1 MLSAVQPR
9 SQGFGG
15 GAYVASGL
23 PNEVGGDSFVAP
35 GASGS
40 IPPAVVTGRVKEARN
55 DKGTNVQVPYARV
68 VPRHHHTKK
77 TESAVH
83 EYEYE
88 YENLRKGELA
98 WVLGRR
104 HDDEYHVKNVKF
116 QGNGVDRMQRLAS
129 TSWMEATFK
138 QRHKGLEICLHTLE
152 FTRDNILKRSGMLMP
167 TQMFANVLLGTD
179 VVHVIAGLNKTN
191 GNDTTA
197 TKQIAESEKQYQGIF
212 VAEQGPFLRGMQI
225 DNSGVKLDELVPIMK
240 ETYAPRNMGDRMAF
254 EVLEDELMKNNLFD
268 WIPDGIVLSKLESP
282 TGERETSAAL
292 DARDGQLVN
301 IGIKGPSLTTVWTSD
316 VQNFRLVCQPLDKVF
331 ICLVA
336 DLTWRASAT
345 EHKFR
350 YDTASALDLAKQTES
365 QLAKM
370 LASVSDAKRSGASS
384 SQLEDLKQD
393 IRGDILKELEDL
405 ENVWKTRRQERH
417 DSFPEVELP
426 DYIDM
431 HGERRMDPKKIE
443 ELKTYRSTRE
453 RYHEWR
459 AEHSKSIRTGNLLV
473 DDARLSN
480 FRLMRSTSSHF
491 SNYSAYKRGN
501 TSSRCGLHLGD
512 MMDVSDKKDQSV
524 TSVECCGEYIVGGW
538 CIGTVL
544 DSAASRSVAG
554 STVRNTA
561 TTTELNVN
569 VDIEWWSGDRLF
581 SAFMD
586 KSETTM
592 SRGQNN
598 TKQLDDDY
606 KDIERVDDDIM
617 TMLASRHTQSLFAM
631 TTNHVAN
638 AHPAQ
643 TKIGSRIGVQ
653 AAIGMSQ
660 ERRVRPRRA

>member
-104 HDDEYHVKNVKF
+104 RDDEHHVKDVKF

-129 TSWMEATFK
+129 TSWMQATFK

-191 GNDTTA
+191 GNDTPA
-197 TKQIAESEKQYQGIF
+197 TKQIAESGERYQGIF

-254 EVLEDELMKNNLFD
+254 EVLENELKKNNLFD

-345 EHKFR
+345 KHKFR
-350 YDTASALDLAKQTES
+350 YDTASALDLAQQTES
-365 QLAKM
+365 GLAKM
-370 LASVSDAKRSGASS
+370 LTRARDAKRSGADS
-384 SQLEDLKQD
+384 SQPEHMQQD
-393 IRGDILKELEDL
+393 IRGEILKHYEDM
-405 ENVWKTRRQERH
+405 ENVWKTRRQQNT
-417 DSFPEVELP
+417 FPEVKPP

-431 HGERRMDPKKIE
+431 NGELRMDQKKIE

-459 AEHSKSIRTGNLLV
+459 AEHSKSIRTGKLLV

-480 FRLMRSTSSHF
+480 FKLMRSTSSHF

-512 MMDVSDKKDQSV
+512 MMDVSDEKDTGV

-598 TKQLDDDY
+598 TKQLDGDY
-606 KDIERVDDDIM
+606 KDIERVDDIM
-617 TMLASRHTQSLFAM
+617 TMLTPHTPSLFSM

-638 AHPAQ
+638 AQPAQ
-643 TKIGSRIGVQ
+643 KKK
-653 AAIGMSQ
+653 MSQ